1 MENTI
6 LIAIILGVCLVNVL
20 LYIFLG
26 SDRLGTILV
35 TISKISKN
43 IEEIN
48 SQIKKNESS
57 ATARDS
63 TLNKQITTHQ
73 QKLEQ
78 LVNKLA
84 KSGETRLDSI
94 NEGLLNELRSST
106 DEIKGYIQHSHS
118 NLAKSFKS
126 KLSDI
131 NSELV
136 DLNRILPE
144 LKDSILSAQAQSFY
158 SVERT
163 INEGQKNIGQQLK
176 SMHTECTNIE
186 SSLQDAIK
194 LIKVQVET
202 LRPIEEL
209 LNRLNKLY
217 DKLILL
223 DSNLRSQEKS
233 LGKMVDKHTQL
244 SETTQVLQKTSED
257 IFDLLK
263 LLTMDSIMQQ
273 TSIR

>member
-1 MENTI
+1 MENTT
-6 LIAIILGVCLVNVL
+6 LIAIILGVCLVNTL

-176 SMHTECTNIE
+176 SVHTECTNIE

-202 LRPIEEL
+202 LKPIEEL
-209 LNRLNKLY
+209 LHRLNKLY

-223 DSNLRSQEKS
+223 DKDLQNQEKS
-233 LGKMVDKHTQL
+233 LGKMVDKHTKL
-244 SETTQVLQKTSED
+244 SETTQALQRTSED

-273 TSIR
+273 TSAR